1 MTNELDIQPIQSSFR
16 TKAFII
22 GPLLGAA
29 VGLAGAYML
38 IQSMEKRNTEFK
50 ISPREGIAL
59 TFIIMALLRQI
70 AELPDN
76 RK

>member
-1 MTNELDIQPIQSSFR
+1 MTNELDIQPPQSSFR

-22 GPLLGAA
+22 GPILGAA
-29 VGLAGAYML
+29 VGVVGAYML
-38 IQSMEKRNTEFK
+38 IQSMEKRNAELK
-50 ISPREGIAL
+50 ISPREGIGLAL
-59 TFIIMALLRQI
+59 MIMALLRQI

>member
-1 MTNELDIQPIQSSFR
+1 MTDELEIQETQSSFR

-22 GPLLGAA
+22 GPILGAA
-29 VGLAGAYML
+29 IGMVGAYML
-38 IQSMEKRNTEFK
+38 IQGMEKRNTELK

-70 AELPDN
+70 AELPDK
-76 RK
+76 R